1 MKVKTRVNVFQYQ
14 SYQELLLA
22 LIEHRKQCGKPFSY
36 RWFSA
41 RAGLTSPNF
50 LQLVVKGKRHLS
62 GSSLEKVIEIFHLKK
77 EEGDFF
83 RALVQFNKAKT
94 LSEKEHYAHQLLCF
108 KQFQKQYPLSKDQ
121 FEYYSEWYN
130 IPVREFFALN
140 RRQQSPEAISESLT
154 PWVSKTE
161 IQSSISKLKSLDLL
175 IEKNGKLELNQE
187 SLTTG
192 HKFSSYG
199 VVKYHKKMLQL
210 AAESLDRFPS
220 TDREISSV
228 TIGLSDETFLKI
240 KKMIED
246 FRSQLMAIAEAD
258 QPKERLYQ
266 INFQLFPLT
275 KKKVNTL

>member
-1 MKVKTRVNVFQYQ
+1 MRTCVSVFQYQ

-22 LIEHRKQCGKPFSY
+22 LIEQRKQNGKPFSY

-62 GSSLEKVIEIFHLKK
+62 GASVEKVIEIFHLKK
-77 EEGDFF
+77 EEGEFF
-83 RALVQFNKAKT
+83 RALVQFNKAKS
-94 LSEKEHYAHQLLCF
+94 LSEKEHYAHQLLRF

-130 IPVREFFALN
+130 IPVREFFALKQ
-140 RRQQSPEAISESLT
+140 RQPSPEEISEALT
-154 PWVSKTE
+154 PSVSLAE
-161 IQSSISKLKSLDLL
+161 IQNSISKLKSLELL
-175 IEKNGKLELNQE
+175 IEKNGKLEIGQE

-210 AAESLDRFPS
+210 AAESLDRFAAAE
-220 TDREISSV
+220 REVSSV
-228 TIGLSDETFLKI
+228 TIGLSDETFSKI

-246 FRSQLMAIAEAD
+246 FRSQLIAIAEAD
-258 QPKERLYQ
+258 QSKERLYQ

-275 KKKVNTL
+275 KKKVNSQ